1 MSSGIPPRTVRM
13 RDPKPS
19 YGALLLPD
27 LKQMLEQDDQKE
39 LAEFCSVLHPVVAA
53 EVLEELEPSDVW
65 RAIRHSGIDRL
76 VELFTYLPLHVQ
88 EELVDLIERPRLA
101 ELIQHM
107 APDDRI
113 AILSRMDKEHVD
125 AVMPLIAQAE
135 RNDIRKQLEYPEGSA
150 GALMTTEYASLPE
163 DLTVRDALER
173 LRQLA
178 PDSET
183 IYYIYIVD
191 ENRRLDGLLSLRELI
206 LARPTARLSD
216 LMQRDVVSVRVDE
229 DREFAAQEIARY
241 DFIALPVVDDQNR
254 LVGIITHDDVIDVL
268 QEEATEDAYRQA
280 AVQPIEDSYLETPM
294 TTLWWKRSVWLG
306 CLFVAE
312 VFTFSAM
319 ATYEHALEQIK
330 ILAMFVPLCISTGGN
345 SGSQAGTL
353 IIRAMA
359 LGDVKPGDWFKV
371 LRHELVM
378 GVALGVTLATV
389 GFLRVAMTPGKLL
402 GDVNRWVFAGVIFQ
416 AVACI
421 CLWGTVVGAMLPL
434 IFRRLGFDPG
444 YASSP
449 FVATFV
455 DCTGIMI
462 YLSIA
467 EVWLL

>member
-1 MSSGIPPRTVRM
+1 MSSGSSPRTPRTH
-13 RDPKPS
+13 DQNPS
-19 YGALLLPD
+19 YRALLLPD
-27 LKQMLEQDDQKE
+27 LKQMLETNNEQE
-39 LAEFCSVLHPVVAA
+39 LAAFCAELHPVVIA
-53 EVLEELEPSDVW
+53 EILEELDPPDVW
-65 RAIRHSGIDRL
+65 KATRHSEIGRL
-76 VELFTYLPLHVQ
+76 VELFSELPLSLQ
-88 EELVDLIERPRLA
+88 EELVDIIERPRLA

-107 APDDRI
+107 ASDDRI
-113 AILSRMDKEHVD
+113 ALLSRMDKDHVD
-125 AVMPLIAQAE
+125 ALMPLIAQAE
-135 RNDIRKQLEYPEGSA
+135 RIDIRKQLEYPEGSA

-163 DLTVRDALER
+163 DLTVRDALDR
-173 LRQLA
+173 LRTMA
-178 PDSET
+178 PNSEI

-191 ENRRLDGLLSLRELI
+191 EQRRLDGLLSLRELI
-206 LARPTARLSD
+206 LARPTARVAD
-216 LMQRDVVSVRVDE
+216 LMQRDVVSVRVTD
-229 DREFAAQEIARY
+229 DGEFAAQEIARF

-254 LVGIITHDDVIDVL
+254 LVGIITHDDVIDIL
-268 QEEATEDAYRQA
+268 QKEATEDAYRQA
-280 AVQPIEDSYLETPM
+280 AVEPIEDSYMETPM
-294 TTLWWKRSVWLG
+294 TTLWWKRSIWLG
-306 CLFVAE
+306 ALFIAE

-319 ATYEHALEQIK
+319 ATYEHALDQIK
-330 ILAMFVPLCISTGGN
+330 VLAMFIPLCISTGGN

-359 LGDVKPGDWFKV
+359 MGDVKPGDWLRV
-371 LRHELVM
+371 LWHEIVM
-378 GVALGVTLATV
+378 GIFLGLTLAAV
-389 GFLRVAMTPGKLL
+389 GFLRAAMTPGKVL
-402 GDVNRWVFAGVIFQ
+402 GDVDRWMFAGVIFQ